1 MVGQPTIFAAQPTP
15 ARLSCHPNR
24 FSFEEIPVKRKRILE
39 QRTRYRPL
47 RSNDRESLVT
57 ERRKNKYKKSKL
69 SICMSSCQA
78 GIVMPSWTNLVLQRE
93 ILYGEVFPS
102 PEGCGAKR
110 RCWSVRENLAHLT
123 FPLRLRSTRSPLQ
136 EGSLSSDRG
145 RLKVDNAFA

>member
-78 GIVMPSWTNLVLQRE
+78 GIVMPSWTISSYNERSFTVKYFPPQR
-93 ILYGEVFPS
+93 
-102 PEGCGAKR
+102 
-110 RCWSVRENLAHLT
+110 SVE
-123 FPLRLRSTRSPLQ
+123 RSA
-136 EGSLSSDRG
+136 GVG
-145 RLKVDNAFA
+145 RFGKI